1 MTELIPPADPLGIP
15 TPVIVFQFLALL
27 TFVLHLI
34 FMNYILGGM
43 LIVTINEWFFG
54 KNPQAGEANALLV
67 RVMPVALSMAITM
80 GVAPLLFVQVL
91 YGNFFYTANIMM
103 GGFWLLIVGLVIVGF
118 YLIYVLIA
126 QRPEGR
132 SATPL
137 TRLVSLVALAL
148 FLTVAFLYT
157 NNAVLTE
164 NPDYWKAIY
173 TGERFAAAPDP
184 TLWPRYLHNVLGAVA
199 VAGLWCAAIG
209 RYQVVRHP
217 ARAEAGRWLVK
228 NGLHWAAMATA
239 FAMILGGIYLYTL
252 GMDRIKAFMGNGIL
266 FVGWSIS
273 VMTAIL
279 SLVCIAMAMMKPDNA
294 KLLWGSIGL
303 SAVTLAGMVMGRELV
318 RMISLQKYY
327 TPQSLAIRPGDT
339 SFYLFLVTFV
349 LGLGVLYYMLRLVW
363 TMPQATPG
371 GAVPSGAAD
380 PGDSDANA

>member
-43 LIVTINEWFFG
+43 VILTVNEWFFG
-54 KNPQAGEANALLV
+54 KNPKAAAANVILAG
-67 RVMPVALSMAITM
+67 VMPVALSMAITM

-91 YGNFFYTANIMM
+91 YGQFFYTANIMM
-103 GGFWLLIVGLVIVGF
+103 GGFWLLIAGLVIVGF

-126 QRPEGR
+126 QRPEGG
-132 SATPL
+132 TPNLL
-137 TRLVSLVALAL
+137 TKLISLVAMIL
-148 FLTVAFLYT
+148 FFAVAFLYT

-184 TLWPRYLHNVLGAVA
+184 TLWPRYLHNVTGALA
-199 VAGLWCAAIG
+199 LAGLWCAAIG
-209 RYQVVRHP
+209 RYQVVHHP
-217 ARAEAGRWLVK
+217 ARADAGQWMVK

-239 FAMILGGIYLYTL
+239 LAMILGGIYLYSL
-252 GMDRIKAFMGNGIL
+252 GIDRIKAFMGNGIL

-303 SAVTLAGMVMGRELV
+303 AGVTLAGMVMGRELV
-318 RMISLQKYY
+318 RMISLQSYY
-327 TPQSLAIRPGDT
+327 TPQNLMVRQGDT
-339 SFYLFLVTFV
+339 SLYLFLATFL
-349 LGLGVLYYMLRLVW
+349 LGLGVLVYMLRMVW
-363 TMPQATPG
+363 TLPPALPESDAQSEFTNQG
-371 GAVPSGAAD
+371 SG
-380 PGDSDANA
+380 DANA